1 MNFRRMAAFLA
12 GVAFAVGCSAQA
24 QDFPAKVVRIVVP
37 FPAGGGTDI
46 LSRALA
52 LRLTEMWKQQV
63 IVDNRPGAGANIGA
77 EHAAKSAPD
86 GYTLLMA
93 STIHSINPSLYPKL
107 GYDPLKDF
115 APITLVA
122 ETAQVLVV
130 HPSVPANS
138 LKEFIALAKT
148 RPGQLHYSS
157 AGNGSQ
163 PHLAAELFKTMTG
176 TQLVHVPY
184 KGAPPAMTD
193 LIAGHVAL
201 SFATSP
207 TAVPNVKSGKVRA
220 LGVSS
225 TRRIPSLP
233 DVPTIAE
240 AGVPGYEASGVFGLV
255 GPAGIPEAIV
265 QKLNASVVAVVK
277 DPAMLKTLGE
287 QGYEPLTT
295 TPAEYAAFLRDE
307 VAKWAK
313 VVKESGAK
321 ID

>member
-1 MNFRRMAAFLA
+1 MRKARVAGLLAVILIAATA
-12 GVAFAVGCSAQA
+12 HA
-24 QDFPAKVVRIVVP
+24 QDFPTKVVRIVVP

-52 LRLTEMWKQQV
+52 QKLTESWKHQV
-63 IVDNRPGAGANIGA
+63 IVENRPGAGANIGA
-77 EHAAKSAPD
+77 EAVAKAAPD

-93 STIHSINPSLYPKL
+93 STIHSINPSLYPNL
-107 GYDPLKDF
+107 TYDPLKDF
-115 APITLVA
+115 TPITLVA

-130 HPSVPANS
+130 HPSVAAS
-138 LKEFIALAKT
+138 DLKEFIALAKS
-148 RPGQLHYSS
+148 RPGQLNYSS

-240 AGVPGYEASGVFGLV
+240 AGVPGYEASGFFGLV
-255 GPAGIPEAIV
+255 GPAGLATPIV
-265 QKLNASVVAVVK
+265 EKINAAVVAIIK
-277 DPAMLKTLGE
+277 DPTMRKTLGE
-287 QGYEPLTT
+287 QGFEPVTN
-295 TPAEYAAFLRDE
+295 TPAEHAAFMRNE

-313 VVKESGAK
+313 VAKESGAK

>member
-1 MNFRRMAAFLA
+1 MTILRIAAM
-12 GVAFAVGCSAQA
+12 FAAALCACVAQA
-24 QDFPAKVVRIVVP
+24 QDYPTKVVRIVVP

-52 LRLTEMWKQQV
+52 QKLTESWKQQV
-63 IVDNRPGAGANIGA
+63 IVENRPGAGANIGA
-77 EHAAKSAPD
+77 EAVAKAAPD

-93 STIHSINPSLYPKL
+93 STIHSINPSLYPNL
-107 GYDPLKDF
+107 TYDLLKDF

-130 HPSVPANS
+130 HPSVAAS
-138 LKEFIALAKT
+138 DLKEFIALAKS
-148 RPGQLHYSS
+148 RPGQFNYSS

-240 AGVPGYEASGVFGLV
+240 AGVPGYEASGFFGLV
-255 GPAGIPEAIV
+255 GPAGMAGPIIEKI
-265 QKLNASVVAVVK
+265 NAAVVAIIK
-277 DPAMLKTLGE
+277 DPAMRKTLGE
-287 QGYEPLTT
+287 QGFEPLTC
-295 TPAEYAAFLRDE
+295 TPAEHAAFMRNE
-307 VAKWAK
+307 VTKWAK
-313 VVKESGAK
+313 VAKESGAK